1 MSGNVRTPA
10 AAIEARLR
18 AAVLRW
24 LLGSWLLA
32 CCAVGS
38 ALASPDPGRLVLDR
52 GWSVLLDPG
61 KTLGSEQIDKPQT
74 SGRFRALPGSPSL
87 GYVRGAAWLRFTLP
101 ATAAGTGERLLELQ
115 FPPIDEATLYWPGP
129 GGLLPGRT
137 AGDIHPLAQRD
148 VPHRN
153 IVFRVPPANGQ
164 PQTFYLRVS
173 GSNTQNFTVVL
184 WEPGQFVARTLTEQ
198 LLWGVVLAVHLVLIL
213 SNLWFFR
220 ATRDAPYGLFALF
233 TGLSFMSVLSLEGF
247 AYRYLLDTRPA
258 LNDLLV
264 VASWMLAMPA
274 AFLFVL
280 RFIGLVGPQGR
291 PWARALLASLAAF
304 SATMVLADQV
314 LQAAW
319 ARPVFTAVHLLT
331 VPLMTGVLA
340 VQTRRGSTNAR
351 LMLVAMLPMMLA
363 VGARLGRNLGLLP
376 PHPLFDHGYYIGL
389 VVYLLVLNYAVS
401 RGYQAL
407 QAAAEA
413 AQARALEASQRTARE
428 LEARVAERTAEIV
441 AAKGQVEA
449 SLALERGLRTRQ
461 REFFATVSHELRTPL
476 AVIDASAQ
484 NLALAHPEMQGAA
497 RARVDK
503 ILAAGQRMAALLNR
517 QLRQEPDA
525 DPTPEVHA
533 QPCDV
538 GELLRDAAASAR
550 LLTDDHDLRIEPLEN
565 VRPFA
570 CDPELTRLA
579 LASLADNAVKY
590 TPSGT
595 AVTLR
600 ARRKTEGARQTLV
613 LEVADAGPGIPEA
626 ERLGLGLAPMRG
638 RAAAGVPGTG
648 MGVLLARRMI
658 EAQGGTLEILCPE
671 DGGTVARIRLPAPDA
686 VSAAVSE
693 PMPLGE
699 MAAGANG
706 THPSSI
712 TSPNS

>member
-1 MSGNVRTPA
+1 MSELRQPTS
-10 AAIEARLR
+10 ARMQRPVALR
-18 AAVLRW
+18 L
-24 LLGSWLLA
+24 LLGLWLLA
-32 CCAVGS
+32 CCTLGS
-38 ALASPDPGRLVLDR
+38 AWAAAESGRLVLDR
-52 GWSVLLDPG
+52 GWSVLPDPG
-61 KTLGSEQIDKPQT
+61 QTLRPEQMSDPAV
-74 SGRFRALPGSPSL
+74 SSRFRALPGSPSL

-101 ATAAGTGERLLELQ
+101 AGAASTGERLLELQ

-153 IVFRVPPANGQ
+153 IVFRVPPADGQ
-164 PQTFYLRVS
+164 QQTFYLRLS

-184 WEPGQFVARTLTEQ
+184 WEPARFMEQTLTEQ

-233 TGLSFMSVLSLEGF
+233 TGLSFLSVLSLEGF
-247 AYRYLLDTRPA
+247 AYRYLLDTQAA

-280 RFIGLVGPQGR
+280 RFIELVGPKGR
-291 PWARALLASLAAF
+291 PWARALLGSLTAFAA
-304 SATMVLADQV
+304 AMVLADQM

-319 ARPVFTAVHLLT
+319 ARPAFTVVHLLT

-340 VQTRRGSTNAR
+340 VQTWRGSANAR

-389 VVYLLVLNYAVS
+389 VIYLLILNYAVS

-407 QAAAEA
+407 RAAAEA
-413 AQARALEASQRTARE
+413 AQARALEASRSTARE
-428 LEARVAERTAEIV
+428 LEAQVSERTADI
-441 AAKGQVEA
+441 AAAIRQVEA

-484 NLALAHPEMQGAA
+484 NLALTQPAPQGAA

-503 ILAAGQRMAALLNR
+503 ILAAVQRMDGLLNR
-517 QLRQEPDA
+517 QLRREPDA
-525 DPTPEVHA
+525 DPAPEVHL
-533 QPCDV
+533 QRCDV
-538 GELLRDAAASAR
+538 GELLRDAASSAR
-550 LLTDDHDLRIEPLEN
+550 LLADDHELRIEPLDDAE
-565 VRPFA
+565 PFA
-570 CDPELTRLA
+570 CDPELTQLA

-590 TPSGT
+590 TPPGT
-595 AVTLR
+595 TVTLR
-600 ARRKTEGARQTLV
+600 ARRETAGPGQSLV
-613 LEVADAGPGIPEA
+613 LEVVDNGPGIPEA
-626 ERLGLGLAPMRG
+626 ERLRLGLAPMRG
-638 RAAAGVPGTG
+638 RASVGVPGTG
-648 MGVLLARRMI
+648 MGLLLARRMV
-658 EAQGGTLEILCPE
+658 EAQGGTVEIVCPDE
-671 DGGTVARIRLPAPDA
+671 GGTVARVRLLAASGPC
-686 VSAAVSE
+686 AAVPE
-693 PMPLGE
+693 PVPTGQG
-699 MAAGANG
+699 AA
-706 THPSSI
+706 S
-712 TSPNS
+712 